1 MKKCVSVW
9 LSLACCSICLQF
21 QSITLMAYAMSCFET
36 KRERRFFVALTGEQD
51 VHVMWQ
57 EYTEYLLY
65 ITSEI
70 RIFPYQVLRL
80 EEDNSLEPDSEYPY
94 FPLRED
100 AAEAVHRGTRWSDAS
115 PKDLVLIQ
123 LVFTAVGVATLWPDV
138 LYNQPGG
145 ESTRYRFNGTLHKEF
160 RSADGVSLYNILD
173 EKLQFM

>member
-1 MKKCVSVW
+1 
-9 LSLACCSICLQF
+9 L
-21 QSITLMAYAMSCFET
+21 
-36 KRERRFFVALTGEQD
+36 EQ
-51 VHVMWQ
+51 Q
-57 EYTEYLLY
+57 
-65 ITSEI
+65 
-70 RIFPYQVLRL
+70 
-80 EEDNSLEPDSEYPY
+80 NSLEPDPEYPY

-100 AAEAVHRGTRWSDAS
+100 AAEAVHRGTWWSDAS

-138 LYNQPGG
+138 LYNQPDG